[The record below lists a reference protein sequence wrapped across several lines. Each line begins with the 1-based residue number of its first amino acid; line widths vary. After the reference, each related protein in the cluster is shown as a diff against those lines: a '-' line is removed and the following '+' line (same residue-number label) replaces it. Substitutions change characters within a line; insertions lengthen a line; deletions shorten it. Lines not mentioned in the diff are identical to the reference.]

1 MIAWYLPVLSVY
13 LQQNAPVYLTRECNF
28 DAKNKKKD
36 PRIVFNNFWMIREE
50 KKLLSLLP

>member
-1 MIAWYLPVLSVY
+1 MIAWYLPGLSVY
-13 LQQNAPVYLTRECNF
+13 LQQNGPVYLTRECNF

-36 PRIVFNNFWMIREE
+36 PRIAFNNFWMIREE